1 MRTKLATWLLV
12 VLVAGGAVSALAARS
27 RGKTKL
33 LPAAKDSVLQI
44 PRVTR
49 APELDKYLGSQPTAP
64 GPTAGAE
71 DKKKTKAKG
80 ESKARPDSTA
90 AKEKDQADPGA
101 KEGGNTE
108 TKPRSDTPSIHLD
121 GVLDSLEKRLHRLES
136 RIDTPATRPA
146 NSSAMPPPRSR

>member
-33 LPAAKDSVLQI
+33 QPAAKDSVLQI

-71 DKKKTKAKG
+71 DKKKTKAK
-80 ESKARPDSTA
+80 ANR
-90 AKEKDQADPGA
+90 
-101 KEGGNTE
+101 
-108 TKPRSDTPSIHLD
+108 RLD
-121 GVLDSLEKRLHRLES
+121 R
-136 RIDTPATRPA
+136 TRP
-146 NSSAMPPPRSR
+146 PRRRKTRPIRARRKAATPR